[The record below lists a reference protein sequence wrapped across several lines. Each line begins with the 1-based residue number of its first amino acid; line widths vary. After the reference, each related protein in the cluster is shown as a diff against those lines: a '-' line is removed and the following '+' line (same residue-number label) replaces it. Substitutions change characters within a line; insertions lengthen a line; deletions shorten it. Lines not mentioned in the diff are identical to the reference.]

1 MHRFFVDR
9 RSLSDNTVRIS
20 GEDSRHIC
28 RVLRLHEGDMIRLCD
43 GEGMDYEGVIEKI
56 YENSVVVAVKRSF
69 PSSSEPQ
76 TKVVLYQA
84 VPKGTKMDI
93 IIQKCVE
100 LGVYRIVPVITARTI
115 VKLESEKDANKTAR
129 WQRIARK
136 QQGRA
141 GEELYHKY
149 QCHWPLIMPYKAALI
164 CFVYFPVKMKG
175 SW

>member
-115 VKLESEKDANKTAR
+115 VKLESEKDANKKQPAGSNSQEAAR
-129 WQRIARK
+129 QSRRDYTTSISAIGLDNAIQSCSDMFRILPGK
-136 QQGRA
+136 
-141 GEELYHKY
+141 
-149 QCHWPLIMPYKAALI
+149 
-164 CFVYFPVKMKG
+164 
-175 SW
+175 